1 MNTRSFRKFG
11 MVAMTTLLLVA
22 CSDKETTDKKEKA
35 DSNLEIALP
44 TLLKYEENDLY
55 QDWKN
60 ESYTSIT
67 LNKDEAEV
75 TGEGATF
82 KENVVT
88 ISKGGIYVFE
98 GTLTDGQVEV
108 NSTDSEIVRLI
119 FNGVEI
125 TNNDGAAIVVTDAE
139 KTVISLEKGT
149 KNTIS
154 DGKTYSNT
162 SEEAPNATIFSKKDL
177 TVNGDGSLVVNGNF
191 NNGIV
196 SKDDL
201 KLVSG
206 TISVNTKDDGIIG
219 RDALAVKEA
228 KINVKSGGDGLRST
242 HDEDEN
248 KGFVQIDGGDIT
260 VISANDGI
268 QAAHSMIVNDGEIDI
283 TSGTGSENAEIKSEG
298 FAPGMGGKGFGG
310 KEQGTQVKTETEEES
325 SKGLKA
331 ENNIV
336 VKSGTIT
343 IDSYDD
349 AIHSN
354 NLVYLSG
361 GKVQVSSGDDGVHGN
376 EKLVI
381 DGADVDVL
389 YSYEGLESKVITL
402 ESGNV
407 TVIAED
413 DGVNANEEGSSEFNI
428 KGGYLSINA
437 KGDGLDS
444 NGNVEMTGGTVV
456 VSGPTNNGNG
466 SLDFNGTF
474 NLKGGTLVA
483 AGSTGMFQTPSDSST
498 QHSIFMTFPSTL
510 KANTVVHVED
520 SKGNTIATYAPE
532 KEFQAILIS
541 SANLKDGE
549 EYTIYTGGKSDGKAT
564 NGYYTKGTYTKG
576 EKVVTFKLS
585 DDITTWVDQNGVTE
599 AKKSGMM
606 PGEGGQGREGGQPGQ
621 GGQPPSMGENSGGQA
636 PNMGGQPPGDQDMFG
651 NLSDEDRQK
660 LEEIMEKQQKGEI
673 TQEEAMQQINEL
685 GIEFP
690 SNKE

>member
-1 MNTRSFRKFG
+1 MKKGSFKKYG

-22 CSDKETTDKKEKA
+22 CSDKEATDTKEKT
-35 DSNLEIALP
+35 DSKLTVALP
-44 TLLKYEENDLY
+44 TLLKYEEDDMY
-55 QDWKN
+55 QDWKKQ
-60 ESYTSIT
+60 SYTSISLT
-67 LNKDEAEV
+67 KDAAEV
-75 TGEGATF
+75 KGEGATF
-82 KENVVT
+82 KENVLT
-88 ISKGGIYVFE
+88 ISKGGIYVLE
-98 GTLTDGQVEV
+98 GNLTDGQVVV
-108 NSTDSEIVRLI
+108 NSTESEIVRLV
-119 FNGVEI
+119 FNGVDL

-154 DGKTYSNT
+154 DGKTYSDT

-206 TISVNTKDDGIIG
+206 TITVNTKDDGIIG

-248 KGFVQIDGGDIT
+248 KGFIQIDGGVIT
-260 VISANDGI
+260 VASANDGI
-268 QAAHSMIVNDGEIDI
+268 QAAHSVIVKDGEIDI
-283 TSGTGSENAEIKSEG
+283 TSGTGSENAEMKTEG
-298 FAPGMGGKGFGG
+298 FGPGMGGKGFGG
-310 KEQGTQVKTETEEES
+310 KEQGTQAETEEES

-336 VKSGTIT
+336 VEGGTMT

-354 NLVYLSG
+354 NLVYLKG

-407 TVIAED
+407 TVVAED

-428 KGGYLSINA
+428 NGGYLSINA

-444 NGNVEMTGGTVV
+444 NGNVEMKGGTVI

-474 NLKGGTLVA
+474 NLTGGTLVA
-483 AGSTGMFQTPSDSST
+483 AGSTGMFQTPSNSST
-498 QHSIFMTFPSTL
+498 QRSIFMTFPSTL
-510 KANTVVHVED
+510 NANTLIHVED
-520 SKGNTIATYAPE
+520 SKGNTIVTYAPE
-532 KEFQAILIS
+532 KEFQGILIS

-549 EYTIYTGGKSDGKAT
+549 EYTIYTGGQSDGKAT

-576 EKVVTFKLS
+576 DKVVTFKLS
-585 DDITTWVDQNGVTE
+585 DDISTWVDQNGVTE

-606 PGEGGQGREGGQPGQ
+606 PGQGGQ
-621 GGQPPSMGENSGGQA
+621 GGQAPSMGERGNPPSMGEKPDGQE
-636 PNMGGQPPGDQDMFG
+636 PNMGEKPQGNKDMFG
-651 NLSDEDRQK
+651 DLSDEDRQK
-660 LEEIMEKQQKGEI
+660 LEAIMEKQQKGEI